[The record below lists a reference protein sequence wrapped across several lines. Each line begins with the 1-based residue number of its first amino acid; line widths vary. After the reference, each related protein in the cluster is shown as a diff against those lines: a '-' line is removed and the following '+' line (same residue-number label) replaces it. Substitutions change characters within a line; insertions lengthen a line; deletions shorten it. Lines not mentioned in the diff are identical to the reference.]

1 MRRLFAAW
9 LNRSV
14 GVTLKR
20 SMPGWRQKSVL
31 LKQASIEQAAQRL
44 KQRGDRTDFSDLMQA
59 LLEAW
64 LQTPEAY

>member
-1 MRRLFAAW
+1 
-9 LNRSV
+9 
-14 GVTLKR
+14 
-20 SMPGWRQKSVL
+20 MPGWRQKSVL